1 MKDSIANITRW
12 ILYLL
17 LALSVILGA
26 VFYIFYDFNRSLA
39 ELLADMDNQYFAMV
53 SNWAVILLGLIVV
66 ITIASPIYGFII
78 NPRNIIT
85 MLISIVA
92 LVVIV
97 GTAYMLA
104 GNEFTE
110 YRLEKLETT
119 AYTSKL
125 VGMGL
130 YATYIAF
137 GLTVVSILYASVI
150 KLFK

>member
-110 YRLEKLETT
+110 YRLEELETT